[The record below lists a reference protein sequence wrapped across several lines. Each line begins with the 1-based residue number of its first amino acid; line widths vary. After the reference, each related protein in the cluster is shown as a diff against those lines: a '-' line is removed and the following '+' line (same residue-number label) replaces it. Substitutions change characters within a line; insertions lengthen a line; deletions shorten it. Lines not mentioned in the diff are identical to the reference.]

1 MFADMRV
8 TFKRKFRSTCHIY
21 TCNFN
26 RHEMIGVPTHEA
38 TNSKECSTIYVTC
51 KKSSYVGYKWKYD
64 SSPLK
69 KMAPPKKTNNQQ
81 TKTYTWCSQPS
92 TTYKETHHVRSPSH
106 TRPGLKIRK
115 NIPTRG
121 PIGGLGCS
129 ACLFSA
135 QMKACLAL
143 PPSSSE
149 SMKSNMFEALK
160 RANVSTVLVV
170 DTFSLL
176 VSFFTWGSG
185 FRWYFK
191 ISTQTTWEFADDM
204 WIWTLHMNFS
214 CSFHFSNSLLLLCNS
229 SLKFTA
235 PLFWKFH
242 QQNSERN
249 MFYHFLSTQLVR
261 MSNFNHVFSLRKTIE
276 VYSFLFRQHFR
287 WGWKSPTGNP
297 DCNASKTCRSN
308 GGVEW

>member
-21 TCNFN
+21 TCKFN

-51 KKSSYVGYKWKYD
+51 KKSSYVGYTWKYG

-69 KMAPPKKTNNQQ
+69 KMAPKKKQQPTNKNIHMMFAAL
-81 TKTYTWCSQPS
+81 YN
-92 TTYKETHHVRSPSH
+92 YKKPMMFVSPSH
-106 TRPGLKIRK
+106 TRPGLKMRK
-115 NIPTRG
+115 NHPDRG
-121 PIGGLGCS
+121 ALGGVG
-129 ACLFSA
+129 
-135 QMKACLAL
+135 CLAL

-185 FRWYFK
+185 FRWY
-191 ISTQTTWEFADDM
+191 Q
-204 WIWTLHMNFS
+204 
-214 CSFHFSNSLLLLCNS
+214 
-229 SLKFTA
+229 
-235 PLFWKFH
+235 
-242 QQNSERN
+242 
-249 MFYHFLSTQLVR
+249 
-261 MSNFNHVFSLRKTIE
+261 
-276 VYSFLFRQHFR
+276 YS
-287 WGWKSPTGNP
+287 K
-297 DCNASKTCRSN
+297 
-308 GGVEW
+308 

>member
-1 MFADMRV
+1 MSHAKNQV
-8 TFKRKFRSTCHIY
+8 TLAI
-21 TCNFN
+21 NGN
-26 RHEMIGVPTHEA
+26 
-38 TNSKECSTIYVTC
+38 TIAALW
-51 KKSSYVGYKWKYD
+51 KKW
-64 SSPLK
+64 P
-69 KMAPPKKTNNQQ
+69 PPKKQITNKQ
-81 TKTYTWCSQPS
+81 KH
-92 TTYKETHHVRSPSH
+92 THDVRSPLQP
-106 TRPGLKIRK
+106 TKKPIMFEAQVTQGLAWKSEKTFRH
-115 NIPTRG
+115 G
-121 PIGGLGCS
+121 GQLGGLGCS